1 MSKLQND
8 VSSEEATPLDGSAAG
23 SADDNS
29 VEEITRRELISR
41 IRRSAAVPAA
51 MALTLSWTSSAMA

>member
-1 MSKLQND
+1 MSKLQDD
-8 VSSEEATPLDGSAAG
+8 VFGEEATPLDGSAAG
-23 SADDNS
+23 SADNKS

-41 IRRSAAVPAA
+41 IGRSAAAPAA